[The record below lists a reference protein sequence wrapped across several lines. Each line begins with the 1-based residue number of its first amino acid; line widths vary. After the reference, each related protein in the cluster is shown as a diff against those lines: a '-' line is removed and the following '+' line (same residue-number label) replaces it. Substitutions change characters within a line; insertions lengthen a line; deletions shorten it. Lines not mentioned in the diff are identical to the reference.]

1 MKGQSGFTLIELMIV
16 VAIIGILA
24 SVAVPQ
30 YQDYIIRTE
39 AATALS
45 DVRTVQLGVNEYA
58 ARYAT
63 LGGNTAAYAAY
74 TGFSSSGTANKS
86 GSLSSIEIGDGG
98 VITLTYAATAN
109 TVLANKKIV
118 MTPAMDSAGTTSWSI
133 AAAGTGGIPVKYV
146 PKN

>member
-45 DVRTVQLGVNEYA
+45 DVRTVQLGVNEYY
-58 ARYAT
+58 ARYNT
-63 LGGNTAAYAAY
+63 LNKTGKTIYDY
-74 TGFSSSGTANKS
+74 TGFSSTAADNSS
-86 GSLSSIEIGDGG
+86 GSLSSIAIGNGTG
-98 VITLTYAATAN
+98 ILTLTFAN
-109 TVLANKKIV
+109 DANDALKGKTLV
-118 MTPAMDSAGTTSWSI
+118 MTPTISSGAISWDITDGTVI
-133 AAAGTGGIPVKYV
+133 AKYR
-146 PKN
+146 PKMK